1 MRCSNPVPLAA
12 ALAACLTQG
21 WPPKHRHSKQLGIP
35 FGRGIGATN
44 GHFADHESDM
54 GILRSLYHHAT
65 DPSAAWPLASEAIV
79 KATGCPAKCVK
90 TFLDSSQGRVFA
102 DGVIELMSPYALE
115 TAVDAV
121 VKKWMHCK
129 IIPKDESDYGIKAD
143 RPYLPGFACHCKL
156 EADTGEGRAHRPQ
169 PFV

>member
-1 MRCSNPVPLAA
+1 MDILQTTNP
-12 ALAACLTQG
+12 TWG
-21 WPPKHRHSKQLGIP
+21 
-35 FGRGIGATN
+35 FYGA
-44 GHFADHESDM
+44 FS
-54 GILRSLYHHAT
+54 HHAT
-65 DPSAAWPLASEAIV
+65 DPSAAWPLASEAIA

-102 DGVIELMSPYALE
+102 EGVIGLMSANALE

-121 VKKWMHCK
+121 VRKWMHCK
-129 IIPKDESDYGIKAD
+129 IIPKDESDYGI
-143 RPYLPGFACHCKL
+143 PVGLPHLTGFVCHCKL